1 MSLQVVGGG
10 FFASFWSFRLEKH
23 KVVFFGRAILIWIV
37 VVAGHCENSPRLII
51 SKDEGINRHRF
62 NKLQNN
68 IVFFHLNGSPTLY
81 VGGTDMVC
89 SIDFDANKYMEI
101 PFLAENKSKH
111 SCKEESHCE
120 NVITVL
126 HEYQDS
132 LLVCGTN
139 AFKPRCWNLN
149 KNESKVTPAQCS
161 GIGISPFCSTQNSL
175 SLFVE
180 GNIYAAA
187 PLYWQ
192 GNSLQFR
199 RISDAKVWMYEKW
212 LDEPTFVSATWVSR
226 KQDPENDKIYMF
238 FREKNP
244 DRSADADP
252 WISRIAQVCKVDKG
266 GPRRLFQN
274 TWTSF
279 LKARLVCGLPKE
291 SLYFNRLQ
299 DLFVQHSQDWR
310 DTRVYGLFSSSWN
323 STAVCIYSMDDID
336 RVFQESDFK
345 GFSGNVPH
353 PRPGTCVPDSRSLP
367 DETINVVRTH
377 PEMEK
382 WVYPLHNEAAIL
394 TSDRNYTK
402 ILVDQVKGAHGNTHK
417 VMVLATEDGWIHK
430 VLEEDNRPFIISEI
444 HLFNHTAHI
453 HTMTLDHITK
463 RLYVGYAEQ
472 IVGLDLQRCQD
483 YDQTCEECVLAR
495 DPYCA
500 WNHSHC
506 VPVNQY
512 NSLQNVEDGNTN
524 VCSEQPKAEKLIS
537 KQFSEIPPNTY
548 TISLSAPYYL
558 SCPKKSHHAKYAW
571 EHDSKGRLE
580 CQWTESDC
588 LHLIKAMTEEDYGTY
603 RCISEERGHRGTIIE
618 YNLLAKPHVMVLP
631 KRTDAIW
638 VVVGVVSLGLCLA
651 VTFAVGFKGGQYHK
665 ISKHNRKPQT
675 IVL

>member
-1 MSLQVVGGG
+1 MSLQVVGNG
-10 FFASFWSFRLEKH
+10 FFASFWSLRLEKQ
-23 KVVFFGRAILIWIV
+23 KLVYFGRAILIWIV

-62 NKLQNN
+62 NKLQSN

-89 SIDFDANKYMEI
+89 SIDFDANKYM
-101 PFLAENKSKH
+101 
-111 SCKEESHCE
+111 ESHCE

-149 KNESKVTPAQCS
+149 RNESKVTPAQCS

-252 WISRIAQVCKVDKG
+252 WISRIAQVCKY
-266 GPRRLFQN
+266 
-274 TWTSF
+274 F
-279 LKARLVCGLPKE
+279 LNV
-291 SLYFNRLQ
+291 
-299 DLFVQHSQDWR
+299 VQ
-310 DTRVYGLFSSSWN
+310 LICSSCSRN

-394 TSDRNYTK
+394 ISNRNYTK
-402 ILVDQVKGAHGNTHK
+402 ILVDQVKGAHKNTHN
-417 VMVLATEDGWIHK
+417 VMALATEDGWIHK

-444 HLFNHTAHI
+444 RLFNHTAHI

-500 WNHSHC
+500 WNRSHC
-506 VPVNQY
+506 VPVNLY
-512 NSLQNVEDGNTN
+512 NSLQNVEDGNTS
-524 VCSEQPKAEKLIS
+524 VCSEQPKGRVYRKEKECFLWLLIELIREATELVMTKPTDEGEHIQKPS
-537 KQFSEIPPNTY
+537 REHCLQIHPSWIPEQSSCGVRRTASNLAYIRTQHLDKVSSNATLIAVYISTYGSVFHCSSIESLPLPGSELVWRTTAATNGFPHS
-548 TISLSAPYYL
+548 ISL
-558 SCPKKSHHAKYAW
+558 
-571 EHDSKGRLE
+571 
-580 CQWTESDC
+580 
-588 LHLIKAMTEEDYGTY
+588 I
-603 RCISEERGHRGTIIE
+603 
-618 YNLLAKPHVMVLP
+618 
-631 KRTDAIW
+631 
-638 VVVGVVSLGLCLA
+638 
-651 VTFAVGFKGGQYHK
+651 
-665 ISKHNRKPQT
+665 
-675 IVL
+675 

>member
-1 MSLQVVGGG
+1 
-10 FFASFWSFRLEKH
+10 
-23 KVVFFGRAILIWIV
+23 
-37 VVAGHCENSPRLII
+37 
-51 SKDEGINRHRF
+51 
-62 NKLQNN
+62 
-68 IVFFHLNGSPTLY
+68 
-81 VGGTDMVC
+81 
-89 SIDFDANKYMEI
+89 
-101 PFLAENKSKH
+101 
-111 SCKEESHCE
+111 CE

-139 AFKPRCWNLN
+139 AFKPQCWNLN
-149 KNESKVTPAQCS
+149 RNESKVTPAQCS

-212 LDEPTFVSATWVSR
+212 LDKPTFVSATWVSR

-291 SLYFNRLQ
+291 YLYFNRLQ
-299 DLFVQHSQDWR
+299 DLFVQHAQDWR

-353 PRPGTCVPDSRSLP
+353 PRPGTCVPDSRHLP

-394 TSDRNYTK
+394 ISDRNYTK
-402 ILVDQVKGAHGNTHK
+402 ILVDQVKGAHGNTHN
-417 VMVLATEDGWIHK
+417 VMVLATEDGWLHK

-444 HLFNHTAHI
+444 RLFNHTAHI

-483 YDQTCEECVLAR
+483 YDQTCEE
-495 DPYCA
+495 
-500 WNHSHC
+500 S
-506 VPVNQY
+506 
-512 NSLQNVEDGNTN
+512 
-524 VCSEQPKAEKLIS
+524 EKLIS

-548 TISLSAPYYL
+548 TVSLSSPYYL

-588 LHLIKAMTEEDYGTY
+588 LHLIKAMTQEDYGTY

-618 YNLLAKPHVMVLP
+618 YNLLAKPHGMVLP

-638 VVVGVVSLGLCLA
+638 VVVVAVTLGLFLA
-651 VTFAVGFKGGQYHK
+651 VAFAVGFKGGQYHK
-665 ISKHNRKPQT
+665 ISKHNRSLKQ
-675 IVL
+675 

>member
-1 MSLQVVGGG
+1 MHTMLY
-10 FFASFWSFRLEKH
+10 
-23 KVVFFGRAILIWIV
+23 FGTTIFIWIV
-37 VVAGHCENSPRLII
+37 MLAAHCENSPRLII
-51 SKDEGINRHRF
+51 SKADEGINRHRF

-68 IVFFHLNGSPTLY
+68 VVFFHPNGSSTLY
-81 VGGTDMVC
+81 VGGTEMVW
-89 SIDFDANKYMEI
+89 SIDFDANKYVEI
-101 PFLAENKSKH
+101 PFLTENKSRQD
-111 SCKEESHCE
+111 CKEESLCE

-139 AFKPRCWNLN
+139 AFRPRCWNLN

-161 GIGISPFCSTQNSL
+161 GIGISPFCSMQNSL

-187 PLYWQ
+187 PLYRQ

-199 RISDAKVWMYEKW
+199 RISDTKVWMYEKW
-212 LDEPTFVSATWVSR
+212 LDKPTFVSATWVSR

-244 DRSADADP
+244 DRSPDADP

-299 DLFVQHSQDWR
+299 DLFVQHAQDWR

-323 STAVCIYSMDDID
+323 STAICIYSMDDID
-336 RVFQESDFK
+336 RVFRESDFK
-345 GFSGNVPH
+345 GFSGNIPD

-367 DETINVVRTH
+367 DETISIVRTH

-402 ILVDQVKGAHGNTHK
+402 IIVDQVKGARGNTHN

-430 VLEEDNRPFIISEI
+430 VLEENNRPFIISEI
-444 HLFNHTAHI
+444 RLFNHTAHI
-453 HTMTLDHITK
+453 QTMTLDHITK

-483 YDQTCEECVLAR
+483 YDQTCEECVLTR

-500 WNHSHC
+500 WNHRQC
-506 VPVNQY
+506 GPVNQY
-512 NSLQNVEDGNTN
+512 NSLQNVEDGNTV

-548 TISLSAPYYL
+548 TVSLSAPVYL

-588 LHLIKAMTEEDYGTY
+588 LHLIKAMTEDDYGTY
-603 RCISEERGHRGTIIE
+603 RCISEERGYRDTIIQ
-618 YNLLAKPHVMVLP
+618 YNLLAEPCGMLLS
-631 KRTDAIW
+631 KRADDIW
-638 VVVGVVSLGLCLA
+638 VVVPATLGLCLLLIA
-651 VTFAVGFKGGQYHK
+651 VACVVGFKGGQYHK
-665 ISKHNRKPQT
+665 IKKLDRKPQT